1 MIATIRCKCSYR
13 AVGMLNGI
21 FVRKALKTSN
31 YDQAQKIIRG
41 MEATGAPEQRREAV
55 KIDDAV
61 ASFMRDIAA
70 RNWQESTQRKFRT
83 LLVDRLQFYASS
95 KGYRFLNQ
103 MNPRRG
109 NGVPRDLERCA
120 SNGAKEHRAI
130 AHVLSVR
137 FGSRMDRK

>member
-1 MIATIRCKCSYR
+1 
-13 AVGMLNGI
+13 MLNGV

-41 MEATGAPEQRREAV
+41 MEATGASEQRREAV
-55 KIDDAV
+55 KIEDAV

-70 RNWQESTQRKFRT
+70 RSWQESTQRKFRT
-83 LLVDRLQFYASS
+83 LLVDRLRFYASS

-103 MNPRRG
+103 MTLDVVTEFRAT
-109 NGVPRDLERCA
+109 RCA

-130 AHVLSVR
+130 AHEVWL
-137 FGSRMDRK
+137 